1 MERMEYDDIHRV
13 VAAVP
18 GVYIRGEDASGCVPI

>member
-1 MERMEYDDIHRV
+1 MEYDDIHRV

-18 GVYIRGEDASGCVPI
+18 GVYIRGEDGFGLRPI